1 MYILSINTVV
11 KCENGERGEEN
22 TKSREITQTC
32 YLNKYEAY
40 NT

>member
-1 MYILSINTVV
+1 MV
-11 KCENGERGEEN
+11 KVRGEEN